1 MEERENVGL
10 GCLFGW
16 LRLIRWLVTC
26 VPYRFV
32 RQCPVTVGADWN
44 SSGVALPC
52 FVVLLAHRRV
62 GASNLI
68 RWPITIFSYFF
79 LEEIDWSRQV
89 EEKGVRWP
97 LAKEKI
103 VKSIKV
109 LPNLELFGY
118 FGGHAAAFRSEV
130 RHLSTIQW
138 RRVAPE
144 TTKSEGRRHTL
155 SYANE
160 AE

>member
-62 GASNLI
+62 GASNSI
-68 RWPITIFSYFF
+68 RWPITIFFLFF
-79 LEEIDWSRQV
+79 FGRNRLVEAVGRERRPVAVGQRENSEINQSV
-89 EEKGVRWP
+89 
-97 LAKEKI
+97 AKFRIVWLFWWTCCCIQIRGASFVNDSMASCGTRNNKI
-103 VKSIKV
+103 
-109 LPNLELFGY
+109 
-118 FGGHAAAFRSEV
+118 
-130 RHLSTIQW
+130 
-138 RRVAPE
+138 RR
-144 TTKSEGRRHTL
+144 
-155 SYANE
+155 
-160 AE
+160 